1 MQFTL
6 DINISAISVFLQGI
20 LSFFSPC
27 VLPLIPLYIGYLSGG
42 TMKRDENGNLTF
54 KRSKVIGNT
63 FFFILGVSFA
73 FVLLGLGVSV
83 LGNFLSKYQVL
94 ITRAGGLIVLVLG
107 LYQIGIFGS
116 NSILGNTHKLPI
128 NLEGLAMSPVTALLM
143 GFTFSFAWTPCV
155 GPALTGV
162 LFMAASSKTQMTGF
176 LLILVYTLGFI
187 LPFILVGLFTSS
199 VLQFFKK
206 HMQVVKYTTK
216 VGGTILVLMGA
227 LMLTGVLDKVSGTLS
242 DQSVATEKS
251 DNETENEISDE
262 TTGQE
267 ETGQEEIV
275 PAPDFT
281 LTDLDGNIH
290 TLSEYKGK
298 TIFINFWATWCSPC
312 KQELPHIQTIY
323 EEYEKEGENGLI
335 VLTIVAPEYG
345 REGTTEE
352 IKTYVEQEG
361 YKFPVLLDTTA
372 QVFNTYGIT
381 AFPTTF
387 MIDREGKVYGYVTG
401 MLTEDI
407 MHSIIEQTMH
417 GK

>member
-1 MQFTL
+1 M
-6 DINISAISVFLQGI
+6 
-20 LSFFSPC
+20 
-27 VLPLIPLYIGYLSGG
+27 
-42 TMKRDENGNLTF
+42 
-54 KRSKVIGNT
+54 
-63 FFFILGVSFA
+63 
-73 FVLLGLGVSV
+73 
-83 LGNFLSKYQVL
+83 
-94 ITRAGGLIVLVLG
+94 
-107 LYQIGIFGS
+107 
-116 NSILGNTHKLPI
+116 
-128 NLEGLAMSPVTALLM
+128 
-143 GFTFSFAWTPCV
+143 
-155 GPALTGV
+155 
-162 LFMAASSKTQMTGF
+162 
-176 LLILVYTLGFI
+176 
-187 LPFILVGLFTSS
+187 
-199 VLQFFKK
+199 
-206 HMQVVKYTTK
+206 
-216 VGGTILVLMGA
+216 
-227 LMLTGVLDKVSGTLS
+227 
-242 DQSVATEKS
+242 
-251 DNETENEISDE
+251 
-262 TTGQE
+262 
-267 ETGQEEIV
+267 

-312 KQELPHIQTIY
+312 KQELPHIQKIY

-345 REGTTEE
+345 SEGTIEE